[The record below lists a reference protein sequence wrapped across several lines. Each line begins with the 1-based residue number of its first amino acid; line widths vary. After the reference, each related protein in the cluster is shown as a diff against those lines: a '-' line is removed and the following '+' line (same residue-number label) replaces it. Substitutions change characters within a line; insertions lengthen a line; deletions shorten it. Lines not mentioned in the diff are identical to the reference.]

1 VVVGTG
7 VRILVEVHEDIL
19 NLGLLRG
26 VHYHNNWWG
35 WGAVESLRVHCTWGR
50 LVTDEFVACEVVVLC
65 VSTAVVSVE
74 SLRGRTSPG
83 FLSTGFSRATL
94 IHKS

>member
-7 VRILVEVHEDIL
+7 IRILVEVHEDIL

-26 VHYHNNWWG
+26 IHYHNNRWG
-35 WGAVESLRVHCTWGR
+35 RGAVESLRIYRTWGR

-65 VSTAVVSVE
+65 VGTAIVGVE

-83 FLSTGFSRATL
+83 FLSARFRRASL

>member
-26 VHYHNNWWG
+26 VHYHNDWRG
-35 WGAVESLRVHCTWGR
+35 WGSVESLRVHCTWGR

-65 VSTAVVSVE
+65 VGAAIVCVE
-74 SLRGRTSPG
+74 SLRGGASPG
-83 FLSTGFSRATL
+83 FLST
-94 IHKS
+94 